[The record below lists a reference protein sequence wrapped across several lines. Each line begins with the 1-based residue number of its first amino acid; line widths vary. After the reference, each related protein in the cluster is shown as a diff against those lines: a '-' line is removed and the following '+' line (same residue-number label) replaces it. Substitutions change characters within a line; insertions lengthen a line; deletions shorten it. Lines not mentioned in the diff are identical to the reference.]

1 MDCGTD
7 DGREKAKDIAEGIAQ
22 GIAKGIAIGIA
33 FFFAFVLFIFL
44 GGIVVQWL
52 WNWLMPDIF
61 GLRELGFWEALGLLA
76 LSRILFGGFGRGGG
90 GGPRKERHEWW
101 KKNREGTWK
110 REGAGPEPT
119 PAP

>member
-76 LSRILFGGFGRGGG
+76 LGDALM
-90 GGPRKERHEWW
+90 GGPLSEALGLKRQAARDTAEALLVAQAERMGLAASGH
-101 KKNREGTWK
+101 G
-110 REGAGPEPT
+110 
-119 PAP
+119 